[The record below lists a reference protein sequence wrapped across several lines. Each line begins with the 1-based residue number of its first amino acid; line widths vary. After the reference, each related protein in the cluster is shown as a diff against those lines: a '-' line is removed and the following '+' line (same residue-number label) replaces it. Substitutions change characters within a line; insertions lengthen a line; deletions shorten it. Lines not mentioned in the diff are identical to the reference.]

1 LKLFQVLLSAPWFQK
16 DFPDRVGVAMTLTL
30 ITALFAWLALGCIV
44 AWFVGRASDIGGQ
57 QDSPV
62 ANYSASTWNGRCAEE
77 IELPEFTSQSRQVR
91 IILSRE

>member
-1 LKLFQVLLSAPWFQK
+1 
-16 DFPDRVGVAMTLTL
+16 MTLTL

-44 AWFVGRASDIGGQ
+44 AWFVGRASDIGSQ
-57 QDSPV
+57 RDFPV
-62 ANYSASTWNGRCAEE
+62 ASHSASTWNKGCPDE